1 MNMPIPGNK
10 ILDLLISVVLIY
22 ALLSL
27 LVSVLLEWWN
37 HFRKARATQLKLSI
51 LQLLNDPLNLQ
62 FGELFYSHFLI
73 DGLRNKAEKRPPQYI
88 SSMLFADVL
97 MDIIGNRVLHDYPVE
112 LIGESSSQGKQYKLG
127 AKAEGLTTLQ
137 RFKYGLDQLRPSP
150 LTDTLQSFF
159 LKCEGDQEKLKKMLA
174 SWFDDY
180 MDRASGWFKS
190 QQRNKLFF
198 FGFLVAIALNVD
210 TLHLVRVISLDDTL
224 RNNLVEAAGKTADQ
238 YNLLSD
244 SAKLKTDSLEQVLKK
259 TFPKSSLRDKKKQL
273 TLIDLKNS
281 LRKKNDSTS
290 KASLAKLDSL
300 SLADSTSR
308 EYQERAER
316 ILNVATS
323 LNIPI
328 GWDLA
333 SAPVSW
339 WKKSTPLNHHPS
351 QIKATTQNQLTDYL
365 DKRNQGGPW
374 NVIKYLIGILITG
387 FSLSFGAPFWFD
399 VLVKLVNIRRAGKKP
414 EATNVK

>member
-1 MNMPIPGNK
+1 MPIPGNK

-37 HFRKARATQLKLSI
+37 HFRKARAIQLKLSI

-73 DGLRNKAEKRPPQYI
+73 DGMQNKAEKRPPQYI

-159 LKCEGDQEKLKKMLA
+159 LKCEGNQENLKKMLA
-174 SWFDDY
+174 AWFDDY

-224 RNNLVEAAGKTADQ
+224 RNNLVEAAGKITDQ
-238 YNLLSD
+238 YSILSD
-244 SAKLKTDSLEQVLKK
+244 SAKLKTDSLEKIVKK
-259 TFPKSSLRDKKKQL
+259 VFPKVSLNGEDG
-273 TLIDLKNS
+273 
-281 LRKKNDSTS
+281 RKHVKR
-290 KASLAKLDSL
+290 LVDSL
-300 SLADSTSR
+300 GKNKDSASIEHFTKITSWLKADSADL
-308 EYQERAER
+308 EYEQRADR

-328 GWDLA
+328 GWDGN
-333 SAPVSW
+333 SAPKSW
-339 WKKSTPLNHHPS
+339 WSHPTPLNHHPK
-351 QIKATTQNQLTDYL
+351 QIKAAKQNQLLNYL
-365 DKRNQGGPW
+365 DNRNQGGFW
-374 NVIKYLIGILITG
+374 NVVKYVLGILITG